1 MDGTHNVAASTL
13 KIERFYL
20 HLLHWAWSKMVHEEW
35 WLVSK
40 TQFQRKKLKW
50 ERKNFHQAYPE
61 MQPSGFSIAHS
72 SWQSLVDMSKNSLGF
87 QIATQFFT
95 DTQRARVWFSSRD
108 TRGLLV
114 YSGDSLYTSGSFHSS
129 ICFFSIKC
137 FNHTNHQHNVVLLT
151 VYNFVP

>member
-1 MDGTHNVAASTL
+1 MDRTHNVAASTL

-20 HLLHWAWSKMVHEEW
+20 HLLHWAWSKMVHEDW

-50 ERKNFHQAYPE
+50 ERKNFHQAYPK

-72 SWQSLVDMSKNSLGF
+72 SLQSLVRMSKNSLGF
-87 QIATQFFT
+87 QITTQFFT
-95 DTQRARVWFSSRD
+95 DTQWARVWFSSQD

-114 YSGDSLYTSGSFHSS
+114 YSRDSLIYIWHSFHSS
-129 ICFFSIKC
+129 VFFFFQLNALITQTISTMLY
-137 FNHTNHQHNVVLLT
+137 F
-151 VYNFVP
+151 